1 MALTQQEINDK
12 LLDIQGRFAYQNDEK
27 LVVPACYGQFNDR
40 LLEQKLLLQNQLIKR
55 LWHYNTTEE
64 DNCSC
69 MTNEQV
75 EAALLFLEKEI
86 PYPYVAP
93 NMPISTSFKDE
104 NITFIFNLISIGCDK
119 ACVSDYRNIRITL
132 YTTAETLA
140 VYTLDE
146 GIAVIDNDSVAVG
159 LLTSQMPDNNGVLY
173 LKFEVME
180 IEDVWLT
187 IVEGHKLTVLKD
199 E

>member
-1 MALTQQEINDK
+1 MALTQEEIHEK

-27 LVVPACYGQFNDR
+27 LVVPACYGQFNDKI
-40 LLEQKLLLQNQLIKR
+40 LEQKLLLQNQLIKR
-55 LWHYNTTEE
+55 LWHYDTTEE

-104 NITFIFNLISIGCDK
+104 NITFIFNLLSIGCDK
-119 ACVSDYRNIRITL
+119 GCIGDYRDIRITL
-132 YTTAETLA
+132 YTNSSVLA
-140 VYTLDE
+140 TYTLE
-146 GIAVIDNDSVAVG
+146 SGIIPVDSNSVAIG
-159 LLTSQMPDNNGVLY
+159 LFTSQMPTNNATL
-173 LKFEVME
+173 LFKFEVME
-180 IEDVWLT
+180 IEDIWVT
-187 IVEGHKLTVLKD
+187 VIDDHKLTVLKN

>member
-1 MALTQQEINDK
+1 MALTQQEIDDK
-12 LLDIQGRFAYQNDEK
+12 LLDIQGRFAYQNDED
-27 LVVPACYGQFNDR
+27 LVVPACYGQFNDI
-40 LLEQKLLLQNQLIKR
+40 LLEKKLLLQNQLLKR
-55 LWHYNTTEE
+55 LWHYDTTEA

-69 MTNEQV
+69 MTNAQV

-93 NMPISTSFKDE
+93 DMPISTTFKDE

-119 ACVSDYRNIRITL
+119 ACVSDYRDIRITL
-132 YTTAETLA
+132 YTNSEILA
-140 VYTLDE
+140 TYTLE
-146 GIAVIDNDSVAVG
+146 AGIAVIDGDSVAVG
-159 LLTSQMPDNNGVLY
+159 LLTSQMPVNDDVLY

-180 IEDVWLT
+180 TEGVWLT
-187 IVEGHKLTVLKD
+187 IVEGHELTVLKD